1 MKRFLS
7 PLILGATL
15 LTAVPAS
22 AQTIGPFRWQLAP
35 YGSVLH
41 LTITPQGNIFLLN
54 GFEAQCGGN
63 LSLPVSG
70 VAVPQADGTVFL
82 GLTSITENGSGLHT
96 RAYVNLSTLNGS
108 WSDNAG
114 NSNQSFV
121 FNPGDTCPGG
131 PRTGPIV
138 PNPSDAQGS
147 MPAELESRAPFT
159 AAEKN

>member
-1 MKRFLS
+1 MKRFLF

-15 LTAVPAS
+15 LTAAPAS
-22 AQTIGPFRWQLAP
+22 AQGLGTFQWQLAP
-35 YGSVLH
+35 YGSVMH
-41 LTITPQGNIFLLN
+41 LTVTQQGGIFLLN

-70 VAVPQADGTVFL
+70 VAVPQANGTVFL

-121 FNPGDTCPGG
+121 FNPRTTCPGG
-131 PRTGPIV
+131 PRTGPTV
-138 PNPSDAQGS
+138 PDPSEAQGS
-147 MPAELESRAPFT
+147 MQAEPK
-159 AAEKN
+159 KN